1 MRRSVLAGGGRGG
14 KEYPADY
21 GAELLSA
28 EVGHQGE
35 DAAVFAESVRPSDSY
50 KERGELSAFLTS
62 PVSSTSLS
70 SLLPHSPP
78 PSYVLTTLYLSHL
91 TLFLFAPS
99 ESLDEALVFGLSGS
113 QGHCDSSSFRSVH
126 PRQGVPVTDDRTKGI
141 HPNT

>member
-50 KERGELSAFLTS
+50 KERGESAAFLTS
-62 PVSSTSLS
+62 PTSSLS
-70 SLLPHSPP
+70 SLLPCSSHPYLVCFALY
-78 PSYVLTTLYLSHL
+78 PSQHTR
-91 TLFLFAPS
+91 A
-99 ESLDEALVFGLSGS
+99 A
-113 QGHCDSSSFRSVH
+113 
-126 PRQGVPVTDDRTKGI
+126 
-141 HPNT
+141 